1 MFVGR
6 VRQMVVL
13 CRVNTTKYYLG
24 GLVSGRYG
32 GVVVIEVVFKTG
44 SIVQLKLIPMMKDYH
59 AKNSMLTYFPI
70 LTDSV
75 YIRGKSYYPQV
86 LLDKCKHNVK
96 DKEIKQ
102 LITKS

>member
-1 MFVGR
+1 
-6 VRQMVVL
+6 
-13 CRVNTTKYYLG
+13 
-24 GLVSGRYG
+24 
-32 GVVVIEVVFKTG
+32 
-44 SIVQLKLIPMMKDYH
+44 MMKDYH

>member
-1 MFVGR
+1 MSGPYGE
-6 VRQMVVL
+6 VVA
-13 CRVNTTKYYLG
+13 
-24 GLVSGRYG
+24 
-32 GVVVIEVVFKTG
+32 IEVVFTTG
-44 SIVQLKLIPMMKDYH
+44 SIVKLKLIPTMKDYH

-75 YIRGKSYYPQV
+75 YISGKSYYPQV

>member
-1 MFVGR
+1 
-6 VRQMVVL
+6 
-13 CRVNTTKYYLG
+13 
-24 GLVSGRYG
+24 
-32 GVVVIEVVFKTG
+32 
-44 SIVQLKLIPMMKDYH
+44 MMKDYH

-96 DKEIKQ
+96 DKRNKTINNKKLTNSEDVNEYF
-102 LITKS
+102 L

>member
-1 MFVGR
+1 M
-6 VRQMVVL
+6 
-13 CRVNTTKYYLG
+13 
-24 GLVSGRYG
+24 SGRYG

-96 DKEIKQ
+96 DKRNKTINNKKLTNSEDVNEYF
-102 LITKS
+102 L